1 MSLSAA
7 FLEAAYDTVKIA
19 MVKLIPE
26 AFNIGG
32 DVDQAPYI
40 EDSFLPEP
48 PEAPPAVD
56 KSSEFF
62 HGLGGLFSARAT

>member
-1 MSLSAA
+1 MSLSAT
-7 FLEAAYDTVKIA
+7 FVEAAYDTVKIS

-32 DVDQAPYI
+32 DDDQAPYI

-56 KSSEFF
+56 DAVSFF
-62 HGLGGLFSARAT
+62 QGLGGLFSARAT